1 MNSLKDECHRLRNT
15 IVNKDSQNESLQK
28 LLDKEKER
36 RKAEAGELRR
46 LLQQES
52 DKAVRAIREAE
63 ANLTNLRLFTLPK
76 MQQSRTLPIK

>member
-1 MNSLKDECHRLRNT
+1 MNSLKDECHRLRST

-36 RKAEAGELRR
+36 REAESGELRR

-52 DKAVRAIREAE
+52 DKAVQAIREAE
-63 ANLTNLRLFTLPK
+63 ANLTKIDLYKFQFEKSESLHA
-76 MQQSRTLPIK
+76 

>member
-1 MNSLKDECHRLRNT
+1 MNSLKDECHRLRST

-36 RKAEAGELRR
+36 REAESGELRR

-52 DKAVRAIREAE
+52 DKAVQAIREAE
-63 ANLTNLRLFTLPK
+63 ANLTKIDLYKFQIEKSESLHA
-76 MQQSRTLPIK
+76 